1 MLCQQF
7 LPQILNFNAVMT
19 NPSQSN
25 GAYIVGYIEN
35 EFTKP
40 SNQICHSKPSFKWH
54 LSEHWDEKMYTYDT
68 NTQVV
73 TNVFGLN
80 KSLLLSI
87 DRD

>member
-1 MLCQQF
+1 
-7 LPQILNFNAVMT
+7 MT

-40 SNQICHSKPSFKWH
+40 SNQICQN
-54 LSEHWDEKMYTYDT
+54 MYTYDT
-68 NTQVV
+68 HTQVV

-87 DRD
+87 DKDWYQQLRNVGLIVKVTPMHKTQPA